1 MTSEGRKMDFIL
13 ASKSPRRKEIL
24 QNLGIKFDVVTSGA
38 NESYDESLSPS
49 EVVEYLSRIKGE
61 AVRDALEKEG
71 KDLKNTIII
80 SADTV
85 VCASGEILGKPKDDA
100 DAERMLRMLSGT
112 NHSVLSGITLICG
125 GKTVSASEEA
135 KVKFASLSEGDVKR
149 YVETGEPRDKAG
161 AYAIQ
166 GYASLFVE
174 SILGTQTC
182 VIGLPVALLR
192 RMLEN
197 SFGISILDYIK

>member
-1 MTSEGRKMDFIL
+1 MTSEGKKMDFIL

-38 NESYDESLSPS
+38 DESYDESLSPS

-71 KDLKNTIII
+71 KDLKNMMII

-85 VCASGEILGKPKDDA
+85 VYAHGEILGKPNDDA
-100 DAERMLRMLSGT
+100 DAERMLRMLSDT
-112 NHSVLSGITLICG
+112 NHSVLSGITLILG

-135 KVKFASLSEGDVKR
+135 KVKFASLSESDIKR

-174 SILGTQTC
+174 SICGTQTC